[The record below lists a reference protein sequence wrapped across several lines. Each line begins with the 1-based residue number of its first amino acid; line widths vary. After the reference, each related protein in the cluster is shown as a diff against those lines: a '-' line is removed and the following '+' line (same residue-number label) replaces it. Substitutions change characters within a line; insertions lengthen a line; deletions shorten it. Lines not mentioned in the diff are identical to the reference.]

1 MDTHAHASTRADAR
15 STGRTSRW
23 TQSRNE
29 SGQAMAIVV
38 VLIVMLAVLT
48 SVMVGPI
55 TSDTQ
60 SLVVSTNQHAA
71 LAAAEAGIQWY
82 RDNLDSYSAYYS
94 YCVPGPESPN
104 CLANNNPLNDAALS
118 SYCGAKLSSTC
129 DLSGTSPAEA
139 FHYAP
144 NPSSGCT
151 PANLGSGQVCT
162 VVLSVTG
169 RAGSTGNYSYIYVE
183 TTFTSSPLLDDV
195 YFSDVEVLDPTSQTV
210 QGINVS
216 VQPTAG
222 GAPTDVPETS
232 EPVSYSYT
240 NSAGT
245 TVQVPPS
252 GSPDPNLWQAA
263 CEYDTYS
270 PNNFVDTLGLTIGE
284 TTYSTTNPYYGPYF
298 DNSGFS
304 YNINASGGVVTSGAR
319 STVTVPGDPCESP
332 YDFVTGEVFNGP
344 VYTND
349 QLHVCG
355 SPTFE
360 GAPSSL
366 TSGAPSNVPYLPLG
380 SGPSG
385 SVEVTAA
392 NSGSNGPYPTNLIGD
407 YVPAGYTTD
416 ALNCSGSTDDPTL
429 EHGVALNGDQSL
441 PSENTNLANYG
452 TASPPNEIGYGCTYV
467 GPTMIEITGTTM
479 NVWSPLST
487 NAATTTPLC
496 SNDSTFSAS
505 QPLITGIALP
515 TDGVVY
521 VQNYVPQSTAPPV
534 PSDGSNDGSTECFN
548 PYQQAMP
555 PNSAQCL
562 EGDVYIEGEL
572 NGQLT
577 IGSAANIIITR
588 DITYSCVDNGG
599 AASGSNP
606 VSVSACTNA
615 VAPNVLGLSAKYDV
629 LISGNE
635 PTSSNPLENPE
646 PCVANGFGDGTSA
659 TAVTA
664 TVKINGTS
672 YSTSIDPPAIWP
684 TVCDPQNVIIDAS
697 IFALNGSFGVENWS
711 TTPYSDAG
719 DANLNGADLS
729 FFRGPFGID
738 GDDGYIKQFSFDARL
753 AYLSSPHIL
762 VDPLP
767 IWQSSTYVACPNTSC
782 PPIG

>member
-1 MDTHAHASTRADAR
+1 MDTFARAGRRADAD
-15 STGRTSRW
+15 STGPTSRG
-23 TQSRNE
+23 TRRRGE
-29 SGQAMAIVV
+29 SGQALPIVI
-38 VLIVMLAVLT
+38 VLILMLAVF
-48 SVMVGPI
+48 SAVMVGPI
-55 TSDTQ
+55 TSDTPA
-60 SLVVSTNQHAA
+60 LVASTNQHAA

-94 YCVPGPESPN
+94 YS
-104 CLANNNPLNDAALS
+104 ATNNPLNDAALS
-118 SYCGAKLSSTC
+118 GYCGATLSSAC

-151 PANLGSGQVCT
+151 PANLGAGQVCT

-169 RAGSTGNYSYIYVE
+169 RAGSTGHYSYIYAE

-195 YFSDVEVLDPTSQTV
+195 YFSDVEVLDPSSQTV

-222 GAPTDVPETS
+222 GATTPVPEVS

-240 NSAGT
+240 NSGGSI
-245 TVQVPPS
+245 VQVPPT
-252 GSPDPNLWQAA
+252 GSPDPNLWQAV

-270 PNNFVDTLGLTIGE
+270 PNNFVDTLELTISG
-284 TTYSTTNPYYGPYF
+284 TTYSATNPYYGPYF
-298 DNSGFS
+298 QNSSFS
-304 YNINASGGVVTSGAR
+304 YEINASGGVVSAGGR

-332 YDFVTGEVFNGP
+332 YDFVTGEVFDGP

-392 NSGSNGPYPTNLIGD
+392 NSGSNGPYPSDLIGD

-429 EHGVALNGDQSL
+429 EHGVALNGDESL
-441 PSENTNLANYG
+441 PSENTNLADYG
-452 TASPPNEIGYGCTYV
+452 TAAPPNGIGYGCTYV

-487 NAATTTPLC
+487 NRATTTSQC
-496 SNDSTFSAS
+496 SNGSTFSAS
-505 QPLITGIALP
+505 QPLVTGIALP

-521 VQNYVPQSTAPPV
+521 VQDYIPQSTAPAV
-534 PSDGSNDGSTECFN
+534 PSDGSTPCFN
-548 PYQQAMP
+548 PYQVAMP
-555 PNSAQCL
+555 ANSAQCL
-562 EGDVYIEGEL
+562 EGDIYIEGDL
-572 NGQLT
+572 NNQLT
-577 IGSAANIIITR
+577 IGSAANIIVTR
-588 DITYSCVDNGG
+588 DLTYSCVDGGG

-615 VAPNVLGLSAKYDV
+615 VEPNVLGLSAKYDV

-635 PTSSNPLENPE
+635 PTSSNPLENPQ

-672 YSTSIDPPAIWP
+672 YSTTADPPAVWP

-719 DANLNGADLS
+719 NANLNGADLS

-738 GDDGYIKQFSFDARL
+738 GADGYIKQFSFDARL
-753 AYLSSPHIL
+753 AYLSSPHIF

-767 IWQSSTYVACPNTSC
+767 IWQSSTYVACANTSC
-782 PPIG
+782 TPIG